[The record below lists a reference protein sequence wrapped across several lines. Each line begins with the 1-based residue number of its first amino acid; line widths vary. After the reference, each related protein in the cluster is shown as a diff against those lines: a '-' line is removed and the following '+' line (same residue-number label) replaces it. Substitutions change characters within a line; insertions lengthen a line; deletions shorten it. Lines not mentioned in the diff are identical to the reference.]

1 MSEIVA
7 GILKPSQNWMTEQ
20 VVRALG
26 QSYGAEG
33 SWEEGLGVVETFL
46 VEEVGVRPSDLYAR
60 DGSGLSFY
68 NLVTPRAIVSVLAEM
83 HNSESASVFRGAMP
97 APGEEGSTLENRL
110 EGLEGHLRAKT
121 GTISNVN
128 SLSGY
133 LVRESGEEVA
143 FSILSNGSG
152 MPASRVRS
160 AIDEIVRAL
169 AR

>member
-1 MSEIVA
+1 F
-7 GILKPSQNWMTEQ
+7 
-20 VVRALG
+20 RA
-26 QSYGAEG
+26 
-33 SWEEGLGVVETFL
+33 
-46 VEEVGVRPSDLYAR
+46 
-60 DGSGLSFY
+60 
-68 NLVTPRAIVSVLAEM
+68 
-83 HNSESASVFRGAMP
+83 AMP
-97 APGEEGSTLENRL
+97 APGEEGSTLESRL
-110 EGLEGHLRAKT
+110 EGLEGRVRAKT

-133 LVRESGEEVA
+133 IVRGTGEEVA